1 MTSRGQFPPQLSR
14 RLGGRLPSGLLVTA
28 VAAIILAVGFDL
40 SSIASLGSVIALL
53 VFALVTVGHLRVRSD
68 TGANLF
74 VLLLGLASTTIVLV
88 TFLLTTLVDEP
99 GTAIMLVVILVLSV
113 GLDFGWK
120 RARENL
126 PQQPEWA

>member
-1 MTSRGQFPPQLSR
+1 M
-14 RLGGRLPSGLLVTA
+14 
-28 VAAIILAVGFDL
+28 
-40 SSIASLGSVIALL
+40 
-53 VFALVTVGHLRVRSD
+53 RSD

-113 GLDFGWK
+113 GLDLGWK
-120 RARENL
+120 RVRAGL